1 MNGSDTVVRAP
12 PDKPGKRDV
21 ADNEKAATYG
31 FAARL
36 GIIYKILNKGR
47 DIAR

>member
-21 ADNEKAATYG
+21 ADNEKAAT
-31 FAARL
+31 FAARRGNYL
-36 GIIYKILNKGR
+36 
-47 DIAR
+47 